1 MLNTTQVRGE
11 RAFGERHDHR
21 VAAER
26 RRLPAVGPHGGPRRA
41 APRVVP
47 VRPREGARQGST
59 ALAHQ
64 TAAAAATDD
73 ARGGDI
79 ATVVGGRAGEQE
91 NINIPGSMI

>member
-1 MLNTTQVRGE
+1 MYTFYQVHNISQIRGE

-41 APRVVP
+41 APRVIP
-47 VRPREGARQGST
+47 VRPREGARQGAA

-64 TAAAAATDD
+64 TAAAAIATDGV
-73 ARGGDI
+73 RGGGDI
-79 ATVVGGRAGEQE
+79 ATVVDGRAGE
-91 NINIPGSMI
+91 N